1 MTELGF
7 LLDLLLNEELPLTLK
22 KTVAE
27 RIKEVEQ
34 KLMQPTVIIPT
45 SRPIT
50 QAQAPST
57 QRILDEM
64 DQQAPGILVA
74 SQAASQAMASRQEA
88 ISKATQIEPGRKSP
102 RKF

>member
-7 LLDLLLNEELPLTLK
+7 LLDLLLNEELPLNLK

-34 KLMQPTVIIPT
+34 GLTRAPAPRVIAQVQT
-45 SRPIT
+45 
-50 QAQAPST
+50 QAPST

-64 DQQAPGILVA
+64 EQQAPGILVA
-74 SQAASQAMASRQEA
+74 SQAASQAMASRQDA
-88 ISKATQIEPGRKSP
+88 INKATQIEPGRKSP